1 MMIDIIQEAAD
12 RTNSVFLKGNIQKVN
27 DFPFDKVY
35 FGATTKMTN
44 PMELDGP
51 LFVSP
56 YPGIASIFA
65 VRPKKDAL
73 VNKYNIPAEEVT
85 SRDYD
90 KWRQKFKDELM
101 KGPVKE
107 LTVILGGVDFQ
118 PIKDTVSGYLH
129 EITITDEL
137 RDHIYKS
144 DRMHPEFEFC
154 LYKLDKV
161 PFSKITNVTVNMT
174 IVSKDQYMNK
184 PVEES
189 VLFDDITD
197 DVFVESS
204 AKFDSTM
211 KACKELHEAWS
222 KFDYGIPIDG
232 KIKNVPSAEYFKKN
246 YRFLSPED
254 FEKYGGGVCWDFVEW
269 GAKFLRDRGIQ
280 FHQYYIQSD
289 TPPNYDTHT
298 FLLCKCGKQY
308 IYPESAFGIVDR
320 DMGGVGVF
328 DKFKDVVEYITSMMF
343 ECNGN
348 KSRFKEFKY
357 SVQEFY
363 RVPAYGSTCGEY
375 MDFMKNNARLVLS
388 GTAYPR
394 GGFKNG
400 DKHYRPPTDAFAE
413 YLQWETEQYIQDNF
427 DIIQEASKATKT
439 RRMKKKILRR
449 VNADEKGYGE
459 ISDGHGNEVPVRIK
473 FGTDHQTH
481 TNREW
486 DVKKQTRLNT
496 IRINNNDMRRD
507 NSIPVFQ
514 HEKNHIVID
523 TRNGPA
529 ASKVGQ
535 REANYNDRTYH
546 DVTDVQDSKL
556 IKAFISKHES
566 ELKSDHAKM
575 PDEYLSDLISARE
588 IGYNK
593 MIRTLE
599 DLRIDVQKMS
609 PSAKKQK
616 ARLKANAMIDR
627 NEEVPKDER
636 WYLIW
641 DYIRSYK
648 DAKKEYED
656 GIKYNH
662 SPEAIAYAKAKM
674 NAGENLFD
682 NLPDF
687 HRNKTREQ
695 DETFIK
701 CYEKNIE
708 EYTNDLKY
716 RILFLKE
723 MNKYDHAK
731 KKNKNVVS
739 ESHIITL
746 RDPLEEL
753 INQNNPAYTP
763 KTVEAKSYAH
773 YVISEYINGFIDKSF
788 YTESELNAMVDDI
801 VSYIVFEE
809 LESDVLN
816 DIYCETSIITDEE
829 LDVWQE
835 FKFDMMAYLDN
846 PYDGDIVQDSRIE
859 RVNDEGVPVPEK
871 CPECGADVG
880 IFLKGEPVWLC
891 KKCHK
896 YFGTVPCNIQES
908 KLPTSK
914 RKKLKDSDFG
924 IPEKRTFPLNDRAHV
939 EAAVRMFPHADNK
952 DKEQLAKRILR
963 KAHEFGI
970 DTSGWDSIN
979 KFVQESFDEVSVEV
993 PYATATA
1000 GVRVPEV
1007 EKTEINP
1014 FVSFDKVPL
1023 NDYIIDR
1030 YKDKTDD
1037 MALGLKHLHLP
1048 EESIGFLW
1056 LNQNDD
1062 VVGYVATNKSDII
1075 GIELS
1080 PKYQH
1085 KGLGRALLDFA
1096 TDYLGGRRI
1105 AVSKHN
1111 ENAYNMLNHCGWC
1124 KYDETPNMNMLMIGE
1139 DVPDDHIQEAA
1150 LLPSG
1155 VTLRPATDADIPRIT
1170 TYTLDELAPEFREN
1184 KSIVD
1189 EVKKNAVDAVK
1200 KTRVIMY
1207 NGEPVGMLTGF
1218 YVKGGYWYIGIH
1230 LEEGCRGKGIG
1241 TAILKREIS
1250 RHDKLS
1256 LDVFKTNTGAIK
1268 LYKSLGFKV
1277 VHETEYAYAMTL
1289 EKNNKES
1296 DSNAT

>member
-1 MMIDIIQEAAD
+1 MFD
-12 RTNSVFLKGNIQKVN
+12 NIK
-27 DFPFDKVY
+27 
-35 FGATTKMTN
+35 
-44 PMELDGP
+44 
-51 LFVSP
+51 
-56 YPGIASIFA
+56 
-65 VRPKKDAL
+65 
-73 VNKYNIPAEEVT
+73 
-85 SRDYD
+85 
-90 KWRQKFKDELM
+90 
-101 KGPVKE
+101 
-107 LTVILGGVDFQ
+107 
-118 PIKDTVSGYLH
+118 
-129 EITITDEL
+129 
-137 RDHIYKS
+137 
-144 DRMHPEFEFC
+144 
-154 LYKLDKV
+154 
-161 PFSKITNVTVNMT
+161 
-174 IVSKDQYMNK
+174 
-184 PVEES
+184 
-189 VLFDDITD
+189 D

-211 KACKELHEAWS
+211 KACEELHEAWS

-232 KIKNVPSAEYFKKN
+232 KIKNVPSAEYFEKN

-280 FHQYYIQSD
+280 FHQYYIQTD
-289 TPPNYDTHT
+289 TQPNYDTHT

-308 IYPESAFGIVDR
+308 IYPESAFGIIDR

-375 MDFMKNNARLVLS
+375 MGFMKDNAQLVLS

-400 DKHYRPPTDAFAE
+400 DKHYQPPTDAFTE

-427 DIIQEASKATKT
+427 DIIQEASEATKT
-439 RRMKKKILRR
+439 RRMKKKILCQ
-449 VNADEKGYGE
+449 VNADEKGYGK
-459 ISDGHGNEVPVRIK
+459 ISDGRGNEVPVRIK

-481 TNREW
+481 TDREW
-486 DVKKQTRLNT
+486 DVNKQTRVNT

-514 HEKNHIVID
+514 HEKNHVVID
-523 TRNGPA
+523 VRNGPA

-535 REANYNDRTYH
+535 RDTNYNDRVYH
-546 DVTDVQDSKL
+546 DVTDVQDSEL
-556 IKAFISKHES
+556 IKAFINKHES
-566 ELKSDHAKM
+566 ELKSAHAKM

-609 PSAKKQK
+609 PSA
-616 ARLKANAMIDR
+616 
-627 NEEVPKDER
+627 
-636 WYLIW
+636 
-641 DYIRSYK
+641 
-648 DAKKEYED
+648 
-656 GIKYNH
+656 
-662 SPEAIAYAKAKM
+662 
-674 NAGENLFD
+674 EN
-682 NLPDF
+682 
-687 HRNKTREQ
+687 Q
-695 DETFIK
+695 
-701 CYEKNIE
+701 YEKNIE

-723 MNKYDHAK
+723 MNKYDNAK

-739 ESHIITL
+739 ESHIIAL
-746 RDPLEEL
+746 HDPLEEL
-753 INQNNPAYTP
+753 INQNNPTYTP

-773 YVISEYINGFIDKSF
+773 YVVSEYVKGFIDKSF
-788 YTESELNAMVDDI
+788 YTEFELNAMVDDI

-816 DIYCETSIITDEE
+816 DIYCETSIITDED
-829 LDVWQE
+829 LNVWQE

-859 RVNDEGVPVPEK
+859 RINDEGVTVPEK

-908 KLPTSK
+908 KLPASK

-939 EAAVRMFPHADNK
+939 EAAVRMFPHADDK

-963 KAHEFGI
+963 KAHELGI

-979 KFVQESFDEVSVEV
+979 KVVQESFNEVSVEI

-1000 GVRVPEV
+1000 GVKVPEV
-1007 EKTEINP
+1007 EKTEMNP

-1048 EESIGFLW
+1048 ENSNGFLW

-1062 VVGYVATNKSDII
+1062 VVGYVATNKSDIV

-1105 AVSKHN
+1105 AVSKRN

-1124 KYDETPNMNMLMIGE
+1124 KYDETPNMDMLMIGE
-1139 DVPDDHIQEAA
+1139 DVPDDNIQESA
-1150 LLPSG
+1150 LNDIKNGVNPYSQKKFYHISLDSTLNGRTLVPRIPAYLAESGVDDKYYEGDKTPRVCFSNSIEGALNAIVSVGEGMVSIAHDTRFYVYIPEKPITEYKHKTNKEIIKEKLVYDANITNECWIMEPVKLKLYGVIVVRRITNAKTKKSITNVDIRRVDYDWRWIVSPKAIENTRNRYDDYSDLPSG

-1170 TYTLDELAPEFREN
+1170 AYTLDELSPEFRED

-1189 EVKKNAVDAVK
+1189 EVKKNAIDAVK
-1200 KTRVIMY
+1200 KTRIIMY
-1207 NGEPVGMLTGF
+1207 NGEPAGLLTGF
-1218 YVKGGYWYIGIH
+1218 YVKGGYWYIGMH
-1230 LEEGCRGKGIG
+1230 LDEKYRGKGLG

-1256 LDVFKTNTGAIK
+1256 LDVFKTNTGAIR
-1268 LYKSLGFKV
+1268 LYKSLGFKI
-1277 VHETEYAYAMTL
+1277 VHETEYGYAMTL

-1296 DSNAT
+1296 DLNAT

>member
-1 MMIDIIQEAAD
+1 MMIDIIQEADD
-12 RTNSVFLKGNIQKVN
+12 RTNGVFLKGNIQKVN

-44 PMELDGP
+44 PMEIDGP
-51 LFVSP
+51 PFVSP

-73 VNKYNIPAEEVT
+73 ANKYNIPVEKVT

-101 KGPVKE
+101 KGPVKD
-107 LTVILGGVDFQ
+107 LTVIIGGVDFQ
-118 PIKDTVSGYLH
+118 PIKDTVTGYLH
-129 EITITDEL
+129 EITLTDEL

-144 DRMHPEFEFC
+144 DRMNSGFEFC
-154 LYKLDKV
+154 LYKLSKV

-184 PVEES
+184 PVKES
-189 VLFDDITD
+189 VMFDDITD
-197 DVFVESS
+197 DVFVEST
-204 AKFDSTM
+204 ANFDSTM

-232 KIKNVPSAEYFKKN
+232 KIKNVPSAEYFEKN

-280 FHQYYIQSD
+280 FHQYYIQTD

-328 DKFKDVVEYITSMMF
+328 DKLKDVVEYITSMMF

-394 GGFKNG
+394 DDLK
-400 DKHYRPPTDAFAE
+400 
-413 YLQWETEQYIQDNF
+413 
-427 DIIQEASKATKT
+427 
-439 RRMKKKILRR
+439 
-449 VNADEKGYGE
+449 
-459 ISDGHGNEVPVRIK
+459 
-473 FGTDHQTH
+473 
-481 TNREW
+481 
-486 DVKKQTRLNT
+486 
-496 IRINNNDMRRD
+496 NNDG
-507 NSIPVFQ
+507 SI
-514 HEKNHIVID
+514 
-523 TRNGPA
+523 T
-529 ASKVGQ
+529 
-535 REANYNDRTYH
+535 
-546 DVTDVQDSKL
+546 
-556 IKAFISKHES
+556 
-566 ELKSDHAKM
+566 
-575 PDEYLSDLISARE
+575 
-588 IGYNK
+588 
-593 MIRTLE
+593 
-599 DLRIDVQKMS
+599 
-609 PSAKKQK
+609 
-616 ARLKANAMIDR
+616 
-627 NEEVPKDER
+627 
-636 WYLIW
+636 
-641 DYIRSYK
+641 
-648 DAKKEYED
+648 
-656 GIKYNH
+656 
-662 SPEAIAYAKAKM
+662 
-674 NAGENLFD
+674 EN
-682 NLPDF
+682 
-687 HRNKTREQ
+687 
-695 DETFIK
+695 
-701 CYEKNIE
+701 
-708 EYTNDLKY
+708 
-716 RILFLKE
+716 
-723 MNKYDHAK
+723 
-731 KKNKNVVS
+731 
-739 ESHIITL
+739 
-746 RDPLEEL
+746 
-753 INQNNPAYTP
+753 
-763 KTVEAKSYAH
+763 
-773 YVISEYINGFIDKSF
+773 
-788 YTESELNAMVDDI
+788 
-801 VSYIVFEE
+801 
-809 LESDVLN
+809 
-816 DIYCETSIITDEE
+816 
-829 LDVWQE
+829 
-835 FKFDMMAYLDN
+835 
-846 PYDGDIVQDSRIE
+846 SRIE
-859 RVNDEGVPVPEK
+859 RVNDKGVPVPEK

-880 IFLKGEPVWLC
+880 IFCKGEPVWLC

-908 KLPTSK
+908 KLPASK

-924 IPEKRTFPLNDRAHV
+924 IPKKRTFPLNDRAHV

-963 KAHEFGI
+963 KAHELGI

-1000 GVRVPEV
+1000 GVKVPEV

-1030 YKDKTDD
+1030 YKNKTDD
-1037 MALGLKHLHLP
+1037 MVLGLKHLHLP

-1062 VVGYVATNKSDII
+1062 VVGYVATNKADII

-1096 TDYLGGRRI
+1096 TDYLGGRMI

-1189 EVKKNAVDAVK
+1189 EVKMNAVAAVK
-1200 KTRVIMY
+1200 KTQIIMY
-1207 NGEPVGMLTGF
+1207 NGEVAGMRTGF

-1230 LEEGCRGKGIG
+1230 LEERYRGKGIG

-1256 LDVFKTNTGAIK
+1256 LDVFKTNIGAIK

-1296 DSNAT
+1296 DLNAT

>member
-1 MMIDIIQEAAD
+1 MFD
-12 RTNSVFLKGNIQKVN
+12 NI
-27 DFPFDKVY
+27 
-35 FGATTKMTN
+35 A
-44 PMELDGP
+44 
-51 LFVSP
+51 
-56 YPGIASIFA
+56 
-65 VRPKKDAL
+65 
-73 VNKYNIPAEEVT
+73 
-85 SRDYD
+85 
-90 KWRQKFKDELM
+90 
-101 KGPVKE
+101 
-107 LTVILGGVDFQ
+107 
-118 PIKDTVSGYLH
+118 
-129 EITITDEL
+129 
-137 RDHIYKS
+137 
-144 DRMHPEFEFC
+144 
-154 LYKLDKV
+154 
-161 PFSKITNVTVNMT
+161 
-174 IVSKDQYMNK
+174 
-184 PVEES
+184 
-189 VLFDDITD
+189 D
-197 DVFVESS
+197 DVFVEST
-204 AKFDSTM
+204 ANFDSTM
-211 KACKELHEAWS
+211 KACKELHDAWS

-232 KIKNVPSAEYFKKN
+232 KIKNVPSAEYFEKN

-280 FHQYYIQSD
+280 FHQYYIQTD

-298 FLLCKCGKQY
+298 FILCKCGTQY

-328 DKFKDVVEYITSMMF
+328 DKFKDVAEYITSMMF

-394 GGFKNG
+394 DDLK
-400 DKHYRPPTDAFAE
+400 
-413 YLQWETEQYIQDNF
+413 
-427 DIIQEASKATKT
+427 
-439 RRMKKKILRR
+439 
-449 VNADEKGYGE
+449 
-459 ISDGHGNEVPVRIK
+459 
-473 FGTDHQTH
+473 
-481 TNREW
+481 
-486 DVKKQTRLNT
+486 
-496 IRINNNDMRRD
+496 NNDG
-507 NSIPVFQ
+507 SI
-514 HEKNHIVID
+514 
-523 TRNGPA
+523 T
-529 ASKVGQ
+529 
-535 REANYNDRTYH
+535 
-546 DVTDVQDSKL
+546 
-556 IKAFISKHES
+556 
-566 ELKSDHAKM
+566 
-575 PDEYLSDLISARE
+575 
-588 IGYNK
+588 
-593 MIRTLE
+593 
-599 DLRIDVQKMS
+599 
-609 PSAKKQK
+609 
-616 ARLKANAMIDR
+616 
-627 NEEVPKDER
+627 
-636 WYLIW
+636 
-641 DYIRSYK
+641 
-648 DAKKEYED
+648 
-656 GIKYNH
+656 
-662 SPEAIAYAKAKM
+662 
-674 NAGENLFD
+674 EN
-682 NLPDF
+682 
-687 HRNKTREQ
+687 
-695 DETFIK
+695 
-701 CYEKNIE
+701 
-708 EYTNDLKY
+708 
-716 RILFLKE
+716 
-723 MNKYDHAK
+723 
-731 KKNKNVVS
+731 
-739 ESHIITL
+739 
-746 RDPLEEL
+746 
-753 INQNNPAYTP
+753 
-763 KTVEAKSYAH
+763 
-773 YVISEYINGFIDKSF
+773 
-788 YTESELNAMVDDI
+788 
-801 VSYIVFEE
+801 
-809 LESDVLN
+809 
-816 DIYCETSIITDEE
+816 
-829 LDVWQE
+829 
-835 FKFDMMAYLDN
+835 
-846 PYDGDIVQDSRIE
+846 SRIE

-871 CPECGADVG
+871 CPECGADIG

-908 KLPTSK
+908 KLPASK

-963 KAHEFGI
+963 KAHKFGI

-1000 GVRVPEV
+1000 GVTVPEV

-1062 VVGYVATNKSDII
+1062 VVGYVATNKADII

-1080 PKYQH
+1080 PKYQR

-1230 LEEGCRGKGIG
+1230 LEDGCRGKGIG

-1277 VHETEYAYAMTL
+1277 VHETEYACAMTL

>member
-1 MMIDIIQEAAD
+1 MFD
-12 RTNSVFLKGNIQKVN
+12 NI
-27 DFPFDKVY
+27 
-35 FGATTKMTN
+35 A
-44 PMELDGP
+44 
-51 LFVSP
+51 
-56 YPGIASIFA
+56 
-65 VRPKKDAL
+65 
-73 VNKYNIPAEEVT
+73 
-85 SRDYD
+85 
-90 KWRQKFKDELM
+90 
-101 KGPVKE
+101 
-107 LTVILGGVDFQ
+107 
-118 PIKDTVSGYLH
+118 
-129 EITITDEL
+129 
-137 RDHIYKS
+137 
-144 DRMHPEFEFC
+144 
-154 LYKLDKV
+154 
-161 PFSKITNVTVNMT
+161 
-174 IVSKDQYMNK
+174 
-184 PVEES
+184 
-189 VLFDDITD
+189 D
-197 DVFVESS
+197 DVFVEST
-204 AKFDSTM
+204 ANFDSTM
-211 KACKELHEAWS
+211 KACKELHDAWS

-232 KIKNVPSAEYFKKN
+232 KIKNVPSAEYFEKN

-280 FHQYYIQSD
+280 FHQYYIQTD

-298 FLLCKCGKQY
+298 FILCKCGTQY

-394 GGFKNG
+394 DDLK
-400 DKHYRPPTDAFAE
+400 
-413 YLQWETEQYIQDNF
+413 
-427 DIIQEASKATKT
+427 
-439 RRMKKKILRR
+439 
-449 VNADEKGYGE
+449 
-459 ISDGHGNEVPVRIK
+459 
-473 FGTDHQTH
+473 
-481 TNREW
+481 
-486 DVKKQTRLNT
+486 
-496 IRINNNDMRRD
+496 NNDG
-507 NSIPVFQ
+507 SI
-514 HEKNHIVID
+514 
-523 TRNGPA
+523 T
-529 ASKVGQ
+529 
-535 REANYNDRTYH
+535 
-546 DVTDVQDSKL
+546 
-556 IKAFISKHES
+556 
-566 ELKSDHAKM
+566 
-575 PDEYLSDLISARE
+575 
-588 IGYNK
+588 
-593 MIRTLE
+593 
-599 DLRIDVQKMS
+599 
-609 PSAKKQK
+609 
-616 ARLKANAMIDR
+616 
-627 NEEVPKDER
+627 
-636 WYLIW
+636 
-641 DYIRSYK
+641 
-648 DAKKEYED
+648 
-656 GIKYNH
+656 
-662 SPEAIAYAKAKM
+662 
-674 NAGENLFD
+674 EN
-682 NLPDF
+682 
-687 HRNKTREQ
+687 
-695 DETFIK
+695 
-701 CYEKNIE
+701 
-708 EYTNDLKY
+708 
-716 RILFLKE
+716 
-723 MNKYDHAK
+723 
-731 KKNKNVVS
+731 
-739 ESHIITL
+739 
-746 RDPLEEL
+746 
-753 INQNNPAYTP
+753 
-763 KTVEAKSYAH
+763 
-773 YVISEYINGFIDKSF
+773 
-788 YTESELNAMVDDI
+788 
-801 VSYIVFEE
+801 
-809 LESDVLN
+809 
-816 DIYCETSIITDEE
+816 
-829 LDVWQE
+829 
-835 FKFDMMAYLDN
+835 
-846 PYDGDIVQDSRIE
+846 SRIE
-859 RVNDEGVPVPEK
+859 RVNDKGVSVPEK

-908 KLPTSK
+908 KLPASK

-1000 GVRVPEV
+1000 GVTVPEV

-1062 VVGYVATNKSDII
+1062 VVGYVATNKADII

-1080 PKYQH
+1080 PKYQR

-1230 LEEGCRGKGIG
+1230 LEDGCRGKGIG

>member
-1 MMIDIIQEAAD
+1 MFD
-12 RTNSVFLKGNIQKVN
+12 NI
-27 DFPFDKVY
+27 
-35 FGATTKMTN
+35 A
-44 PMELDGP
+44 
-51 LFVSP
+51 
-56 YPGIASIFA
+56 
-65 VRPKKDAL
+65 
-73 VNKYNIPAEEVT
+73 
-85 SRDYD
+85 
-90 KWRQKFKDELM
+90 
-101 KGPVKE
+101 
-107 LTVILGGVDFQ
+107 
-118 PIKDTVSGYLH
+118 
-129 EITITDEL
+129 
-137 RDHIYKS
+137 
-144 DRMHPEFEFC
+144 
-154 LYKLDKV
+154 
-161 PFSKITNVTVNMT
+161 
-174 IVSKDQYMNK
+174 
-184 PVEES
+184 
-189 VLFDDITD
+189 D
-197 DVFVESS
+197 DVFVEST
-204 AKFDSTM
+204 ANFDSTM
-211 KACKELHEAWS
+211 KACKELHDAWS

-232 KIKNVPSAEYFKKN
+232 KIKNVPSAEYFEKN

-280 FHQYYIQSD
+280 FHQYYIQTD

-298 FLLCKCGKQY
+298 FILCKCGTQY

-394 GGFKNG
+394 DDLK
-400 DKHYRPPTDAFAE
+400 
-413 YLQWETEQYIQDNF
+413 
-427 DIIQEASKATKT
+427 
-439 RRMKKKILRR
+439 
-449 VNADEKGYGE
+449 
-459 ISDGHGNEVPVRIK
+459 
-473 FGTDHQTH
+473 
-481 TNREW
+481 
-486 DVKKQTRLNT
+486 
-496 IRINNNDMRRD
+496 NNDG
-507 NSIPVFQ
+507 SI
-514 HEKNHIVID
+514 
-523 TRNGPA
+523 T
-529 ASKVGQ
+529 
-535 REANYNDRTYH
+535 
-546 DVTDVQDSKL
+546 
-556 IKAFISKHES
+556 
-566 ELKSDHAKM
+566 
-575 PDEYLSDLISARE
+575 
-588 IGYNK
+588 
-593 MIRTLE
+593 
-599 DLRIDVQKMS
+599 
-609 PSAKKQK
+609 
-616 ARLKANAMIDR
+616 
-627 NEEVPKDER
+627 
-636 WYLIW
+636 
-641 DYIRSYK
+641 
-648 DAKKEYED
+648 
-656 GIKYNH
+656 
-662 SPEAIAYAKAKM
+662 
-674 NAGENLFD
+674 EN
-682 NLPDF
+682 
-687 HRNKTREQ
+687 
-695 DETFIK
+695 
-701 CYEKNIE
+701 
-708 EYTNDLKY
+708 
-716 RILFLKE
+716 
-723 MNKYDHAK
+723 
-731 KKNKNVVS
+731 
-739 ESHIITL
+739 
-746 RDPLEEL
+746 
-753 INQNNPAYTP
+753 
-763 KTVEAKSYAH
+763 
-773 YVISEYINGFIDKSF
+773 
-788 YTESELNAMVDDI
+788 
-801 VSYIVFEE
+801 
-809 LESDVLN
+809 
-816 DIYCETSIITDEE
+816 
-829 LDVWQE
+829 
-835 FKFDMMAYLDN
+835 
-846 PYDGDIVQDSRIE
+846 SRIE
-859 RVNDEGVPVPEK
+859 RVNDKGVSVPEK

-908 KLPTSK
+908 KLPASK

-1000 GVRVPEV
+1000 GVTVPEV

-1062 VVGYVATNKSDII
+1062 VVGYVATNKADII

-1080 PKYQH
+1080 PKYQR

-1277 VHETEYAYAMTL
+1277 VHETEYACAMTL